1 MASSKAEDALR
12 KQKDA
17 RQKKIL
23 IGLAPLLLLLLVW
36 QGPGML
42 KAFTGGDKA
51 PPPVVQPEGTPPP
64 EGSTDPTAA
73 PPPSTAAPA
82 GTTITTGTPTVE
94 PGSAELPESDEQIEA
109 GTSQLVAFDRF
120 VGKDPFKQL
129 VEDKTDDG
137 SAGAPAPTGDKPPAS
152 GGSGGGGGST
162 GGGGGGGDDDSGA
175 PGTARLVVNGV
186 AEDVATSGTFPES
199 DPIFRLVS
207 VAGSSV
213 KIGLVS
219 GQFSKGETVTVKV
232 GKSVTLVSQPD
243 GLRYVIKLV
252 SVY

>member
-1 MASSKAEDALR
+1 MSRASKAEDALR

-23 IGLAPLLLLLLVW
+23 IGLAPLLLLMLVW

-64 EGSTDPTAA
+64 AGTADPTAG
-73 PPPSTAAPA
+73 PPPSTAAP
-82 GTTITTGTPTVE
+82 GTDTTAAPTVE
-94 PGSAELPESDEQIEA
+94 PGSASLPESDEQVEA
-109 GTSQLVAFDRF
+109 TSSQLISFDRF

-129 VEDKTDDG
+129 VDDKADDG
-137 SAGAPAPTGDKPPAS
+137 STGAPAPTSGDKPPTT
-152 GGSGGGGGST
+152 GGSGGGGT
-162 GGGGGGGDDDSGA
+162 TGGGGDDDSGA
-175 PGTARLVVNGV
+175 PTTARLKVNGV
-186 AEDVATSGTFPES
+186 EQDVSKGGTFPES

-207 VAGSSV
+207 VGSSSV

-219 GQFSKGETVTVKV
+219 GEFSKGDTVTVKV

-243 GLRYVIKLV
+243 GLRYVVKLV
-252 SVY
+252 TVY